1 MKIRVQSVHF
11 NADQKLLEFIQKKA
25 DKTDTFFDRIID
37 GEVILKL
44 EKSTDER
51 NKVLWRLCVSLD
63 YSCRMWTT
71 AKTDEWR
78 KRWQA
83 DIEAKRA
90 LLRNM
95 LGGAT
100 DANT

>member
-1 MKIRVQSVHF
+1 MT
-11 NADQKLLEFIQKKA
+11 AEKLGRALIDTAKRRPLAAGEGSAMIQA
-25 DKTDTFFDRIID
+25 AID
-37 GEVILKL
+37 HETRLAEYMELG
-44 EKSTDER
+44 
-51 NKVLWRLCVSLD
+51 RLCVSLD

-78 KRWQA
+78 ARWQS

-90 LLRNM
+90 LLRDM

-100 DANT
+100 DANS